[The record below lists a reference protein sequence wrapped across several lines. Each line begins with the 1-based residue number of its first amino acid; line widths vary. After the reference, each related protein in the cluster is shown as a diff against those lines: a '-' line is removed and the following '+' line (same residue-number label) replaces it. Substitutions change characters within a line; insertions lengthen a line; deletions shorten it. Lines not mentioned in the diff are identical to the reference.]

1 MLFQFRNLNSKIRYL
16 LSAFRFPTSKIRSL
30 ALAASGRHVA
40 RASSAAYNG
49 RVMTWKRP
57 LLVYPYAPEKKSEH
71 LYGGLAV
78 INPIGL
84 EIVATAIR
92 PAVED
97 LLLVDMRME
106 RRPLGDLVRRFRPD
120 LVAVSMMWGRDEYA
134 DALIRG
140 LLDDVTLVMGGLYA
154 TRHPDEMFEAYPG
167 LDILALGY
175 GDETMRR
182 LVEAGSPEDL
192 AGFWYRDQ
200 PTAYAPD
207 HRQEANP
214 PGPYGP
220 GHTTADL
227 PGPYGPGHTPSH
239 ARPSHT
245 GAKPASA
252 ALVKNP
258 AYLGRSVENM
268 HIDRSV
274 RRYEYPW
281 LTLKG
286 DNIITSVGCP
296 MLCAF
301 CKWRENIFGEVQPWV
316 GRTAEDVVAEL
327 QESDAPIVH
336 LVDANFAAD
345 TTRVERIC
353 DMLIER
359 DVRHLYAC
367 EIRVNPLYKSARLV
381 KKMEQ
386 AGFFMFMVGLES
398 YQPHLLKAMRK
409 GYTVKMAR
417 QAFAHLHETKIL
429 TLGNFL
435 IGNPGETEADML
447 GIADYAADLGVDFIS
462 PNKIYAYENTDFQQW
477 VLAQPGMKVVG
488 RRRYVVSDA
497 YGVEDLRRIQARI
510 MMRFLR
516 LHPPWIPY
524 EKALAHPMVQKI
536 GRERIR
542 RAMLR
547 SLWNHVADATFRRRA
562 FKKLAKRFRRTATA
576 AV

>member
-1 MLFQFRNLNSKIRYL
+1 
-16 LSAFRFPTSKIRSL
+16 
-30 ALAASGRHVA
+30 
-40 RASSAAYNG
+40 
-49 RVMTWKRP
+49 MTWKRP
-57 LLVYPYAPEKKSEH
+57 LLIYPYAPEKKSEH
-71 LYGGLAV
+71 LYGGLAI

-84 EIVATAIR
+84 EIVGTAIR
-92 PAVED
+92 PVVED

-106 RRPLGDLVRRFRPD
+106 RRPLKDLIRRFRPD
-120 LVAVSMMWGRDEYA
+120 LIAVSMMWGRDDYA
-134 DALIRG
+134 DALVRG
-140 LLDDVTLVMGGLYA
+140 LPDDVTLVLGGLYA
-154 TRHPDEMFEAYPG
+154 TRHPDEMLEAYPG

-182 LVEAGSPEDL
+182 LVEAGSPEGL
-192 AGFWYRDQ
+192 AGFWYRDR

-207 HRQEANP
+207 RRREAVP
-214 PGPYGP
+214 LGRTSRPVHTEAAHTPAYAEP
-220 GHTTADL
+220 GHIE
-227 PGPYGPGHTPSH
+227 PSH
-239 ARPSHT
+239 A
-245 GAKPASA
+245 GAKPADA
-252 ALVKNP
+252 PVVRNAP
-258 AYLGRSVENM
+258 YLGRSIENM
-268 HIDRSV
+268 HIDRSI

-301 CKWRENIFGEVQPWV
+301 CKWRENIFGEVQPWL
-316 GRTAEDVVAEL
+316 GRSAEDVVAEL
-327 QESDAPIVH
+327 QETDAPIVH

-345 TTRVERIC
+345 TTRVEHIC
-353 DMLIER
+353 DLLIER

-367 EIRVNPLYKSARLV
+367 EIRVNPLYKSASLV

-398 YQPHLLKAMRK
+398 YQPRLLKAMRK
-409 GYTVKMAR
+409 GYTVKMAQ
-417 QAFAHLHETKIL
+417 QAFEHLAQTKIL

-447 GIADYAADLGVDFIS
+447 GIADYAARLGVDFIS
-462 PNKIYAYENTDFQQW
+462 PNKIYAYENTDFEQW

-497 YGVEDLRRIQARI
+497 YSVEDLRRIQARI

-524 EKALAHPMVQKI
+524 EKALAHPMVARI

-547 SLWNHVADATFRRRA
+547 SLWNHLADATFRRRA
-562 FKKLAKRFRRTATA
+562 FKRLAKRFRRTMKA
-576 AV
+576 AM

>member
-1 MLFQFRNLNSKIRYL
+1 
-16 LSAFRFPTSKIRSL
+16 
-30 ALAASGRHVA
+30 
-40 RASSAAYNG
+40 
-49 RVMTWKRP
+49 MTWKRP

-71 LYGGLAV
+71 LYGGLAI

-92 PAVED
+92 PAAED

-106 RRPLGDLVRRFRPD
+106 HRPLEDLIRRFRPD
-120 LVAVSMMWGRDEYA
+120 LVAVSMMWGRDDYA
-134 DALIRG
+134 DALIRS
-140 LLDDVTLVMGGLYA
+140 LPDDVTLVMGGLYA
-154 TRHPDEMFEAYPG
+154 TRQPEEMFEAYPG

-182 LVEAGSPEDL
+182 LVEAGSPEGL
-192 AGFWYRDQ
+192 SGFWYRDR
-200 PTAYAPD
+200 PTAFSPD
-207 HRQEANP
+207 QRASSSP
-214 PGPYGP
+214 PGRASRP
-220 GHTTADL
+220 GHTSGQ
-227 PGPYGPGHTPSH
+227 P
-239 ARPSHT
+239 
-245 GAKPASA
+245 GAKAASA
-252 ALVKNP
+252 TIVRNS
-258 AYLGRSVENM
+258 AYLGRSIQNM
-268 HIDRSV
+268 HIDRSI

-301 CKWRENIFGEVQPWV
+301 CKWRENIFGEVQPWL
-316 GRTAEDVVAEL
+316 GRSAEDVVEELAET
-327 QESDAPIVH
+327 DAPIVH

-353 DMLIER
+353 DLLIER

-367 EIRVNPLYKSARLV
+367 EIRVNPLYKSQRLV
-381 KKMEQ
+381 RKMEQ

-417 QAFAHLHETKIL
+417 RAFEHLRQTKIL

-435 IGNPGETEADML
+435 IGNPGETEAEML

-462 PNKIYAYENTDFQQW
+462 PNKIYAYESTDFEQW
-477 VLAQPGMKVVG
+477 VLAQPGMQVVG

-497 YGVEDLRRIQARI
+497 YGVDDLRRIQARI

-524 EKALAHPMVQKI
+524 EKALAHPMVAKI

-562 FKKLAKRFRRTATA
+562 LKRVSKRFRRTAKA